1 MQAGLNWCAECVI
14 INDLRTSYMKCICI
28 NWQEM
33 CLRDNTIQREII
45 ERKHEKMHSK
55 VHVAWQTHVYLF
67 TLLQC

>member
-1 MQAGLNWCAECVI
+1 
-14 INDLRTSYMKCICI
+14 MKCICI